1 MLECK
6 EIIRSQLKNM
16 SADNNGL
23 VPARGFELAWELERE
38 KMRII
43 QELLEALQNEKVLS
57 EIENWRGNNEQ
68 DRN

>member
-1 MLECK
+1 
-6 EIIRSQLKNM
+6 M